1 MWAATG
7 WAVLTWLK
15 LTALLGAVVLVCW
28 WQLGTGSGWF
38 LTACLTAVV
47 VQLWAIRQLARE
59 WAYQARSTWWWAP

>member
-1 MWAATG
+1 MWAVTG

-15 LTALLGAVVLVCW
+15 LTALLGAVVLAGW

-38 LTACLTAVV
+38 LTVCLTAAV

-59 WAYQARSTWWWAP
+59 WTYEARSTWWWTP